1 MSPELESIIRHPDG
15 SEPTGTHFAPPQR
28 LAEASLHEQIA
39 RITEHPLLEVLLTTV
54 GGLLAVLNA
63 QRQVLTLNK
72 GLLDYLGIDAPE
84 KALGLRLGEALHC
97 PHAAEMSAGCGT
109 SRFCSTCGAAIA
121 QAIALD
127 YHTSA
132 ERLCALEIPHDG
144 STSNLF
150 LRIRATPL
158 RLEGFDLILVFIDD
172 VTRQQT
178 SALAERAF
186 FHDLNNTLTCLL
198 NASETLAERASADL
212 APSASNVHKLTLRVV
227 RELQLQRELMLADDI
242 AQLTAAPAPTSP
254 GEILGDL
261 QRMLRHHPSSTG
273 RRVDIS
279 SEEPGITFVA
289 DSTLLL
295 RVLAN
300 MAINALE
307 ATHTGGEIRIRAQ
320 VTPKGLEFSVWNET
334 PIPPEIARRIFQ
346 RNFSTKGVLG
356 RGLGTHSMKLVGE
369 RLLGGRVSF
378 DSSAIDG
385 TTFRFLVPLQPPTPT
400 VPSGD

>member
-1 MSPELESIIRHPDG
+1 MSPDLESIIGTPASPG
-15 SEPTGTHFAPPQR
+15 PTDTHFAPPQR
-28 LAEASLHEQIA
+28 LLEASLRDQIA
-39 RITEHPLLEVLLTTV
+39 QIAEHPLLGVLLATV
-54 GGLLAVLNA
+54 GGLLAVLNT

-72 GLLDYLGIDAPE
+72 GLLDYLGIDSPE
-84 KALGLRLGEALHC
+84 KALGLRLGEALNC
-97 PHAAEMSAGCGT
+97 PHAAEMPAGCGT

-132 ERLCALEIPHDG
+132 ERLCALQIQRDG
-144 STSNLF
+144 STSDVF

-158 RLEGFDLILVFIDD
+158 RLEGVDLILVFIDD

-198 NASETLAERASADL
+198 NASETLAERATADL
-212 APSASNVHKLTLRVV
+212 APPASTVHKLTLRVV
-227 RELQLQRELMLADDI
+227 RELQLQRELMLADDF
-242 AQLTAAPAPTSP
+242 AHLTPAPARTNS

-261 QRMLRHHPSSTG
+261 QRMLRHHPAATG
-273 RRVDIS
+273 HRVGVSPAVPEIA
-279 SEEPGITFVA
+279 FVA

-307 ATHTGGEIRIRAQ
+307 ATRPGGEIRIRAQ
-320 VTPKGLEFSVWNET
+320 STPGGLEFSVWNET
-334 PIPPEIARRIFQ
+334 PIPPEVARRIFQ
-346 RNFSTKGVLG
+346 RNFSTKGTLG
-356 RGLGTHSMKLVGE
+356 RGIGTHSMKLVGE

-378 DSSAIDG
+378 DSSAIGG
-385 TTFRFLVPLQPPTPT
+385 TTFRFLVPLQPPAPAD
-400 VPSGD
+400 PSED